1 MLNVRKCAVRQTVK
15 SINMSTKRR
24 QKSIKSES
32 GSGSLSSKSQSRQS
46 PQAPGSSNTGGT
58 TSTSNE
64 GCLKCGKDDDH
75 SHLLLCEACND
86 EYHTHCLDPPL
97 DYVPEG
103 DFFCD
108 KCKPLKAFCRNDNLD
123 AMVAALPPAF
133 TQRFGEIVWAQGGA
147 GFGWWPSCIYDPRLT
162 VGGAR
167 KLALK
172 NIGKKHL
179 VYFFGCHDAPFTVLS
194 DNKCLAWEE
203 GLMEEY
209 DLGKAAKS
217 IGKTRTLMFEWALQ
231 QAIAENEKPI
241 EYRLDWNHE
250 EDATVTSAGKPQVQR
265 PISVSK
271 PRATGISGKR
281 TPPIGNGNSK
291 NGNSKKKAKK
301 EKLEVSHKE
310 NKSDHANISS
320 SSSSGNLIPVKTLSP
335 SSTNVVLPT
344 RRSHR
349 DRKPSRSLQDAS
361 EDGTISSPPAT
372 PTMPESLAGE
382 KSTPKGSNPIKIRIP
397 KSSSPAKSPHMG
409 NMEVFC
415 KICRNDEV
423 LTSAD
428 DDSLAFTSNTNV
440 GFISLPSSSSSTF
453 SDARSAMVRDLD
465 EDSLPSK
472 WKFFVPYLGPMSMKQ
487 EVKYGSMLLFLKNA
501 TNGEQFGD
509 GTRTSPL
516 RVFIYAC

>member
-1 MLNVRKCAVRQTVK
+1 
-15 SINMSTKRR
+15 
-24 QKSIKSES
+24 
-32 GSGSLSSKSQSRQS
+32 
-46 PQAPGSSNTGGT
+46 
-58 TSTSNE
+58 
-64 GCLKCGKDDDH
+64 
-75 SHLLLCEACND
+75 
-86 EYHTHCLDPPL
+86 
-97 DYVPEG
+97 
-103 DFFCD
+103 
-108 KCKPLKAFCRNDNLD
+108 
-123 AMVAALPPAF
+123 MVAALPPAF

-172 NIGKKHL
+172 NMKKKHL

-194 DNKCLAWEE
+194 DTKCLAWED

-209 DLGKAAKS
+209 DLGKAAKT

-250 EDATVTSAGKPQVQR
+250 EDVTVISAGKPQVQR
-265 PISVSK
+265 PISASK
-271 PRATGISGKR
+271 PRPSISDKR
-281 TPPIGNGNSK
+281 TPPIGIGH
-291 NGNSKKKAKK
+291 SKKKAKK
-301 EKLEVSHKE
+301 EKVEVSYKE

-320 SSSSGNLIPVKTLSP
+320 SSSSGNLNPVKTLSL
-335 SSTNVVLPT
+335 SSTNVVQPT

-361 EDGTISSPPAT
+361 EDGQISSQPST
-372 PTMPESLAGE
+372 PTMSESLVGE
-382 KSTPKGSNPIKIRIP
+382 RNPPIRSTPIRSNPIKIRIP
-397 KSSSPAKSPHMG
+397 KANSPATSPSME

-428 DDSLAFTSNTNV
+428 DDSLAFKSNTNV

-453 SDARSAMVRDLD
+453 ADARSAMVRDLD

-472 WKFFVPYLGPMSMKQ
+472 WKFFVPYLGPMSLKQ
-487 EVKYGSMLLFLKNA
+487 EVKYGSMLLFLQNA
-501 TNGEQFGD
+501 TNGEQFGE